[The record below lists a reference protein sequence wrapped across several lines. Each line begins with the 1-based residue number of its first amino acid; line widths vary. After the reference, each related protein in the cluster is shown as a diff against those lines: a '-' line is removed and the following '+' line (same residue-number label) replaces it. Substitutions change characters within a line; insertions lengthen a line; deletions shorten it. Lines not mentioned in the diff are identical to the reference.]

1 MTKMG
6 RGIEILLVVVV
17 FFYKKPAMHF
27 IDLRLPLKISK
38 NKISPIFP
46 GICQVGHSS
55 KKTKKHFAIVLE
67 KRNAKEAG
75 LDRGKEELLW
85 T

>member
-6 RGIEILLVVVV
+6 RGIAASLVVV
-17 FFYKKPAMHF
+17 FNKKLAMHF
-27 IDLRLPLKISK
+27 IGLSLPLKISK

-55 KKTKKHFAIVLE
+55 KKTKKHSAIVLE
-67 KRNAKEAG
+67 ERNAKEAG

-85 T
+85 P